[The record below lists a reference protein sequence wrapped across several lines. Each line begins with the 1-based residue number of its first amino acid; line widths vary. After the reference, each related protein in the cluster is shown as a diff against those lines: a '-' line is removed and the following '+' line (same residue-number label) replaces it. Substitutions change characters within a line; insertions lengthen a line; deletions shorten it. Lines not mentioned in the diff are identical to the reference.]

1 MVVIVFTAFM
11 LIADTVALIHQ
22 HHESQQEDALQ
33 QKEQDGG
40 PAPLLAG
47 SSEGSNPPHGD
58 LRGAGFRSG
67 ATE

>member
-22 HHESQQEDALQ
+22 HHESQESVVQ

-40 PAPLLAG
+40 
-47 SSEGSNPPHGD
+47 
-58 LRGAGFRSG
+58 RS
-67 ATE
+67 T

>member
-22 HHESQQEDALQ
+22 HHESQKEHALQ

-40 PAPLLAG
+40 A
-47 SSEGSNPPHGD
+47 S
-58 LRGAGFRSG
+58 
-67 ATE
+67 T

>member
-22 HHESQQEDALQ
+22 HHESQKEHTLP

-40 PAPLLAG
+40 P
-47 SSEGSNPPHGD
+47 S
-58 LRGAGFRSG
+58 
-67 ATE
+67 T